1 MFYNARVY
9 IKTAF
14 AFFVAGILS
23 GLYLYGAKI
32 FTWPIPFTLASAHSH
47 LLLMGGVYLMILGVA
62 VWFFPRPQKED
73 KKYNPTRISW
83 FYWIF
88 TLSTSIR
95 FIAEILYGL
104 RVSDVFQLFGFIC
117 ACLQVLAAIGLVYSL
132 WGRIRPIGS
141 KVRESSGERF

>member
-1 MFYNARVY
+1 MFYNARIF

-14 AFFVAGILS
+14 GFFIVGILS
-23 GLYLYGAKI
+23 GLYLYGAQI
-32 FTWPIPFTLASAHSH
+32 FDWRLPYTLRSAHSH

-88 TLSTSIR
+88 PLQVDLLLKYYLVSAYGSSSIR
-95 FIAEILYGL
+95 
-104 RVSDVFQLFGFIC
+104 
-117 ACLQVLAAIGLVYSL
+117 
-132 WGRIRPIGS
+132 
-141 KVRESSGERF
+141 